1 MSKNIKTQEAKLDL
15 ITKFLD
21 YANCADA
28 SYAMLQY
35 VFKGIIKYKNDNG
48 NELEKKVDTQ
58 RLGDKHNNQ
67 NSTYARAIQ
76 ARFEQNKIVKIEP
89 KYCISLINTC
99 FDSKEIT
106 LDNDI
111 SRVGLNDAL
120 SKRTIDF
127 VNRFKLL
134 KHQPNTTSGFS
145 ATLFEDTKDNN
156 QKIIVIRGTE
166 PTSNFSVDI
175 LDADVDLALGKVP
188 YNQYLD
194 MIKFYSECVKEFPNI
209 IKDKGLVIVG
219 HSLGGALAQLL
230 TLSLASVNSS
240 ANVKE
245 IYTFNSPGAKELKAL
260 NLNQIYRI
268 DGKIINSDNKEQA
281 LFYQIRS
288 YKYQKSIEIN
298 LIGYDSNL
306 FQNIKSYFHNKT
318 NLKEHYIFIKTN
330 IIYSKSTNYFYDIFE
345 VDEVFINCVNQLLTN
360 LNIKNILATSDNTYH
375 IETDTDSDAS
385 NTKEVI
391 QDLGVDIDG
400 KHYIVNLGDR
410 FWDSHFLEPT
420 IIELNYI
427 LNLMKN
433 KEIDNLLEYN
443 INKDEELWT
452 FIKYHNNVLA
462 TARTRYDDRIL
473 SYFSI
478 PKLSN
483 DFSNSLEYLQ
493 IHYLPKEPKKPLF
506 AANIQGFSSTQLQ
519 ALEEY
524 KIKKAKYDEK
534 LKWYELYK
542 VKYEREQQ
550 IFNQKFKEYFSEI
563 IFYQNR
569 LYSHKKTQEKII
581 LNAIIQQINQKDITY
596 FNLYSVIEFLKEN
609 KAYYKYIDLNEIQD
623 LILNDLDNKLGY
635 FYCLYVCI
643 NLIVLREDKNTYFTQ
658 ATAINNLGYNST
670 FTKIFILDKEKLNDT
685 YLDARKRL
693 YKSINTLKEKRNEK
707 IKDIQ
712 DYLNKEI
719 SLQDNLNNQ
728 SFNTKENDVNLI
740 LNEVFNIEQFYD
752 KNTNTIVLKTNNIKI
767 IFLDK
772 VNLQDLQDNSNNTSF
787 ISMSNLIHIYD
798 NHCDIF
804 AKDRSVL
811 DIKDIE
817 EKYQI
822 DFKSLD
828 IKIFLNSTLLT
839 GSNELPNNPFYF
851 GELDQDNTIKQDT
864 PSYYFS
870 PKDESSGLGRL
881 SIFYKNDELCLLNY
895 SIIENSLNIKLE
907 CLSKQSL
914 EYKDLISNT
923 LKEQKT
929 TQVDKKQAIA
939 KLHALLENQNLEC
952 IHGGKVILKSNKGKT
967 FKDDGVPIMLES
979 DLLNSSIVACPNT
992 IAGVSVPCTKVVNV
1006 KGSLS
1011 QKKVNNEYV
1020 ILQELISA
1028 CKTDKGFALKVSF
1041 TPTKFKFDHSFD
1053 PKEGLGEQSK
1063 NQIELKEP
1071 IIRLHYKSD
1080 RFQKDNLPIYNL
1092 LINNEKKEQNKA
1104 LNEFNIDLK
1113 DIEDINILNQ
1123 FKQDF
1128 SKDYEFKEL
1137 NLSFDTNLI
1146 KLYFIIPK
1154 NIAKVYKSAYKE
1166 FENKD
1171 LGVGYFTQLHEYDK
1185 IIKNALEDNKEL
1197 NEYHF
1202 SFLAPAK
1209 MQNLKLQIAQG
1220 LDEILEDEDRKQE
1233 LYVCK
1238 FVVVNGV
1245 SENNAQEIIPDNV
1258 IRIQTQDGSGE
1269 FIEIVFPSQLEL
1281 NDKPLEDVSYTFVPA
1296 LRGIKQFFKDTEY
1309 LKPRTLTK
1317 DEVLQIVDKLPK
1329 NVRDKRRRIVEN
1341 KEELDKLW
1349 KKLTKNSEEF
1359 ENKVDKKYG
1368 QPIYMRKLDDQTIIQ
1383 YKKTSKSGGETI
1395 EINSNKPRGNL
1406 KTIHIE
1412 NGIKNEI

>member
-1 MSKNIKTQEAKLDL
+1 IN
-15 ITKFLD
+15 
-21 YANCADA
+21 
-28 SYAMLQY
+28 
-35 VFKGIIKYKNDNG
+35 ND
-48 NELEKKVDTQ
+48 
-58 RLGDKHNNQ
+58 
-67 NSTYARAIQ
+67 
-76 ARFEQNKIVKIEP
+76 
-89 KYCISLINTC
+89 
-99 FDSKEIT
+99 EI
-106 LDNDI
+106 D
-111 SRVGLNDAL
+111 
-120 SKRTIDF
+120 TID
-127 VNRFKLL
+127 K
-134 KHQPNTTSGFS
+134 
-145 ATLFEDTKDNN
+145 
-156 QKIIVIRGTE
+156 
-166 PTSNFSVDI
+166 
-175 LDADVDLALGKVP
+175 
-188 YNQYLD
+188 
-194 MIKFYSECVKEFPNI
+194 
-209 IKDKGLVIVG
+209 
-219 HSLGGALAQLL
+219 
-230 TLSLASVNSS
+230 NSS
-240 ANVKE
+240 IA
-245 IYTFNSPGAKELKAL
+245 YLKAL
-260 NLNQIYRI
+260 YQCENSIAINYNQ
-268 DGKIINSDNKEQA
+268 
-281 LFYQIRS
+281 
-288 YKYQKSIEIN
+288 
-298 LIGYDSNL
+298 
-306 FQNIKSYFHNKT
+306 
-318 NLKEHYIFIKTN
+318 
-330 IIYSKSTNYFYDIFE
+330 
-345 VDEVFINCVNQLLTN
+345 
-360 LNIKNILATSDNTYH
+360 
-375 IETDTDSDAS
+375 
-385 NTKEVI
+385 
-391 QDLGVDIDG
+391 
-400 KHYIVNLGDR
+400 
-410 FWDSHFLEPT
+410 
-420 IIELNYI
+420 
-427 LNLMKN
+427 
-433 KEIDNLLEYN
+433 
-443 INKDEELWT
+443 EEL
-452 FIKYHNNVLA
+452 
-462 TARTRYDDRIL
+462 
-473 SYFSI
+473 
-478 PKLSN
+478 
-483 DFSNSLEYLQ
+483 
-493 IHYLPKEPKKPLF
+493 
-506 AANIQGFSSTQLQ
+506 
-519 ALEEY
+519 
-524 KIKKAKYDEK
+524 
-534 LKWYELYK
+534 
-542 VKYEREQQ
+542 
-550 IFNQKFKEYFSEI
+550 
-563 IFYQNR
+563 
-569 LYSHKKTQEKII
+569 
-581 LNAIIQQINQKDITY
+581 
-596 FNLYSVIEFLKEN
+596 
-609 KAYYKYIDLNEIQD
+609 
-623 LILNDLDNKLGY
+623 
-635 FYCLYVCI
+635 
-643 NLIVLREDKNTYFTQ
+643 FTQ

-670 FTKIFILDKEKLNDT
+670 FTKIFILDKENLNDT

-772 VNLQDLQDNSNNTSF
+772 VNLQDNSNNTSF

-1092 LINNEKKEQNKA
+1092 LINNEKKEQDKA
-1104 LNEFNIDLK
+1104 LNEFNIDLKDLK

-1245 SENNAQEIIPDNV
+1245 SENNAQEKITHLSN
-1258 IRIQTQDGSGE
+1258 DGQNLLKN
-1269 FIEIVFPSQLEL
+1269 IE
-1281 NDKPLEDVSYTFVPA
+1281 K
-1296 LRGIKQFFKDTEY
+1296 LR
-1309 LKPRTLTK
+1309 LKPYNDQNGKEITSYVKGATIGYGHLIGQNEWDLYKNGITLQ
-1317 DEVLQIVDKLPK
+1317 EADKLFKSDLLPF
-1329 NVRDKRRRIVEN
+1329 EN
-1341 KEELDKLW
+1341 AV
-1349 KKLTKNSEEF
+1349 KNSINSSLAQNEF
-1359 ENKVDKKYG
+1359 DALVILCFNIGIDNFKNSSVAKIINGEKTGYKTLKEAWMAWNKSQNKVMQGLINRRNAEY
-1368 QPIYMRKLDDQTIIQ
+1368 KLYIQ
-1383 YKKTSKSGGETI
+1383 GGYE
-1395 EINSNKPRGNL
+1395 KW
-1406 KTIHIE
+1406 
-1412 NGIKNEI
+1412 

>member
-1 MSKNIKTQEAKLDL
+1 MIGKD
-15 ITKFLD
+15 FL
-21 YANCADA
+21 
-28 SYAMLQY
+28 
-35 VFKGIIKYKNDNG
+35 
-48 NELEKKVDTQ
+48 
-58 RLGDKHNNQ
+58 
-67 NSTYARAIQ
+67 
-76 ARFEQNKIVKIEP
+76 
-89 KYCISLINTC
+89 
-99 FDSKEIT
+99 
-106 LDNDI
+106 
-111 SRVGLNDAL
+111 
-120 SKRTIDF
+120 
-127 VNRFKLL
+127 
-134 KHQPNTTSGFS
+134 
-145 ATLFEDTKDNN
+145 
-156 QKIIVIRGTE
+156 
-166 PTSNFSVDI
+166 
-175 LDADVDLALGKVP
+175 
-188 YNQYLD
+188 
-194 MIKFYSECVKEFPNI
+194 YSI
-209 IKDKGLVIVG
+209 HKDK
-219 HSLGGALAQLL
+219 
-230 TLSLASVNSS
+230 
-240 ANVKE
+240 
-245 IYTFNSPGAKELKAL
+245 
-260 NLNQIYRI
+260 
-268 DGKIINSDNKEQA
+268 
-281 LFYQIRS
+281 
-288 YKYQKSIEIN
+288 KSIYLFCENKSI
-298 LIGYDSNL
+298 IDCQSIYD
-306 FQNIKSYFHNKT
+306 
-318 NLKEHYIFIKTN
+318 
-330 IIYSKSTNYFYDIFE
+330 
-345 VDEVFINCVNQLLTN
+345 
-360 LNIKNILATSDNTYH
+360 
-375 IETDTDSDAS
+375 
-385 NTKEVI
+385 
-391 QDLGVDIDG
+391 
-400 KHYIVNLGDR
+400 
-410 FWDSHFLEPT
+410 
-420 IIELNYI
+420 
-427 LNLMKN
+427 
-433 KEIDNLLEYN
+433 
-443 INKDEELWT
+443 
-452 FIKYHNNVLA
+452 
-462 TARTRYDDRIL
+462 
-473 SYFSI
+473 
-478 PKLSN
+478 
-483 DFSNSLEYLQ
+483 
-493 IHYLPKEPKKPLF
+493 
-506 AANIQGFSSTQLQ
+506 
-519 ALEEY
+519 
-524 KIKKAKYDEK
+524 
-534 LKWYELYK
+534 ELYK
-542 VKYEREQQ
+542 LEATTDFTFEELQ
-550 IFNQKFKEYFSEI
+550 N
-563 IFYQNR
+563 YQ
-569 LYSHKKTQEKII
+569 
-581 LNAIIQQINQKDITY
+581 
-596 FNLYSVIEFLKEN
+596 
-609 KAYYKYIDLNEIQD
+609 AY
-623 LILNDLDNKLGY
+623 
-635 FYCLYVCI
+635 
-643 NLIVLREDKNTYFTQ
+643 
-658 ATAINNLGYNST
+658 
-670 FTKIFILDKEKLNDT
+670 
-685 YLDARKRL
+685 
-693 YKSINTLKEKRNEK
+693 
-707 IKDIQ
+707 
-712 DYLNKEI
+712 
-719 SLQDNLNNQ
+719 
-728 SFNTKENDVNLI
+728 
-740 LNEVFNIEQFYD
+740 
-752 KNTNTIVLKTNNIKI
+752 
-767 IFLDK
+767 
-772 VNLQDLQDNSNNTSF
+772 
-787 ISMSNLIHIYD
+787 
-798 NHCDIF
+798 
-804 AKDRSVL
+804 
-811 DIKDIE
+811 
-817 EKYQI
+817 
-822 DFKSLD
+822 
-828 IKIFLNSTLLT
+828 IFLNSTLLT

-851 GELDQDNTIKQDT
+851 GELDQDNLIKQDI

-870 PKDESSGLGRL
+870 PKDEGSGLGRL

-895 SIIENSLNIKLE
+895 SILENSLNIKLE
-907 CLSKQSL
+907 CLRKQSL

-929 TQVDKKQAIA
+929 TQVDKKQSIA

-1011 QKKVNNEYV
+1011 QKKVNHEYV

-1028 CKTDKGFALKVSF
+1028 CKTDKGFTLKVSF

-1053 PKEGLGEQSK
+1053 PEEGLGEQSK

-1104 LNEFNIDLK
+1104 LNEFNIDLKDLK

-1245 SENNAQEIIPDNV
+1245 SENNTQEIIPDNV

>member
-1 MSKNIKTQEAKLDL
+1 MLNT
-15 ITKFLD
+15 FL
-21 YANCADA
+21 Y
-28 SYAMLQY
+28 
-35 VFKGIIKYKNDNG
+35 
-48 NELEKKVDTQ
+48 
-58 RLGDKHNNQ
+58 
-67 NSTYARAIQ
+67 
-76 ARFEQNKIVKIEP
+76 
-89 KYCISLINTC
+89 
-99 FDSKEIT
+99 
-106 LDNDI
+106 
-111 SRVGLNDAL
+111 
-120 SKRTIDF
+120 
-127 VNRFKLL
+127 
-134 KHQPNTTSGFS
+134 
-145 ATLFEDTKDNN
+145 
-156 QKIIVIRGTE
+156 
-166 PTSNFSVDI
+166 
-175 LDADVDLALGKVP
+175 
-188 YNQYLD
+188 
-194 MIKFYSECVKEFPNI
+194 
-209 IKDKGLVIVG
+209 
-219 HSLGGALAQLL
+219 
-230 TLSLASVNSS
+230 
-240 ANVKE
+240 
-245 IYTFNSPGAKELKAL
+245 
-260 NLNQIYRI
+260 
-268 DGKIINSDNKEQA
+268 
-281 LFYQIRS
+281 
-288 YKYQKSIEIN
+288 
-298 LIGYDSNL
+298 
-306 FQNIKSYFHNKT
+306 
-318 NLKEHYIFIKTN
+318 
-330 IIYSKSTNYFYDIFE
+330 
-345 VDEVFINCVNQLLTN
+345 
-360 LNIKNILATSDNTYH
+360 
-375 IETDTDSDAS
+375 
-385 NTKEVI
+385 
-391 QDLGVDIDG
+391 
-400 KHYIVNLGDR
+400 
-410 FWDSHFLEPT
+410 
-420 IIELNYI
+420 ELNYHHTKKTNSLVSAI
-427 LNLMKN
+427 FNLM
-433 KEIDNLLEYN
+433 
-443 INKDEELWT
+443 
-452 FIKYHNNVLA
+452 
-462 TARTRYDDRIL
+462 
-473 SYFSI
+473 
-478 PKLSN
+478 
-483 DFSNSLEYLQ
+483 
-493 IHYLPKEPKKPLF
+493 
-506 AANIQGFSSTQLQ
+506 
-519 ALEEY
+519 
-524 KIKKAKYDEK
+524 
-534 LKWYELYK
+534 
-542 VKYEREQQ
+542 
-550 IFNQKFKEYFSEI
+550 
-563 IFYQNR
+563 
-569 LYSHKKTQEKII
+569 
-581 LNAIIQQINQKDITY
+581 QKDKNFYIKHLDLKDIDEI
-596 FNLYSVIEFLKEN
+596 NIESDISLLR
-609 KAYYKYIDLNEIQD
+609 A
-623 LILNDLDNKLGY
+623 
-635 FYCLYVCI
+635 LYVCKEY
-643 NLIVLREDKNTYFTQ
+643 VFYKE
-658 ATAINNLGYNST
+658 NNETFLNSSVIGYNST

-740 LNEVFNIEQFYD
+740 LNEVFNIEQCYD

-895 SIIENSLNIKLE
+895 SILENSLNIKLE

-1041 TPTKFKFDHSFD
+1041 TPTKFKFDYSFD

-1092 LINNEKKEQNKA
+1092 LINNEKKEQDKA
-1104 LNEFNIDLK
+1104 LNEFNIDLKDLK

-1166 FENKD
+1166 FKNKD
-1171 LGVGYFTQLHEYDK
+1171 LGAGYFTQLHEYDK

-1245 SENNAQEIIPDNV
+1245 SENNAQEKITHLSN
-1258 IRIQTQDGSGE
+1258 DGQNLLKN
-1269 FIEIVFPSQLEL
+1269 IE
-1281 NDKPLEDVSYTFVPA
+1281 K
-1296 LRGIKQFFKDTEY
+1296 LR
-1309 LKPRTLTK
+1309 LKPYNDQNGKEITSYVKGATIGYGHLIGQNEWDLYKNGITLQ
-1317 DEVLQIVDKLPK
+1317 EADKLFKSDLLPF
-1329 NVRDKRRRIVEN
+1329 EN
-1341 KEELDKLW
+1341 AV
-1349 KKLTKNSEEF
+1349 KNSINSSLAQNEF
-1359 ENKVDKKYG
+1359 DALVILCFNIGIDNFKNSSVAKIINGEKTGYKTLKEAWIAWNKSQNKVMQG
-1368 QPIYMRKLDDQTIIQ
+1368 L
-1383 YKKTSKSGGETI
+1383 
-1395 EINSNKPRGNL
+1395 INRRNA
-1406 KTIHIE
+1406 E
-1412 NGIKNEI
+1412 

>member
-1 MSKNIKTQEAKLDL
+1 
-15 ITKFLD
+15 
-21 YANCADA
+21 
-28 SYAMLQY
+28 
-35 VFKGIIKYKNDNG
+35 
-48 NELEKKVDTQ
+48 
-58 RLGDKHNNQ
+58 
-67 NSTYARAIQ
+67 
-76 ARFEQNKIVKIEP
+76 
-89 KYCISLINTC
+89 
-99 FDSKEIT
+99 
-106 LDNDI
+106 
-111 SRVGLNDAL
+111 
-120 SKRTIDF
+120 
-127 VNRFKLL
+127 
-134 KHQPNTTSGFS
+134 
-145 ATLFEDTKDNN
+145 
-156 QKIIVIRGTE
+156 
-166 PTSNFSVDI
+166 
-175 LDADVDLALGKVP
+175 
-188 YNQYLD
+188 
-194 MIKFYSECVKEFPNI
+194 
-209 IKDKGLVIVG
+209 
-219 HSLGGALAQLL
+219 
-230 TLSLASVNSS
+230 
-240 ANVKE
+240 
-245 IYTFNSPGAKELKAL
+245 
-260 NLNQIYRI
+260 
-268 DGKIINSDNKEQA
+268 
-281 LFYQIRS
+281 
-288 YKYQKSIEIN
+288 
-298 LIGYDSNL
+298 
-306 FQNIKSYFHNKT
+306 
-318 NLKEHYIFIKTN
+318 
-330 IIYSKSTNYFYDIFE
+330 
-345 VDEVFINCVNQLLTN
+345 
-360 LNIKNILATSDNTYH
+360 
-375 IETDTDSDAS
+375 
-385 NTKEVI
+385 
-391 QDLGVDIDG
+391 
-400 KHYIVNLGDR
+400 
-410 FWDSHFLEPT
+410 
-420 IIELNYI
+420 
-427 LNLMKN
+427 
-433 KEIDNLLEYN
+433 
-443 INKDEELWT
+443 
-452 FIKYHNNVLA
+452 
-462 TARTRYDDRIL
+462 
-473 SYFSI
+473 
-478 PKLSN
+478 
-483 DFSNSLEYLQ
+483 
-493 IHYLPKEPKKPLF
+493 
-506 AANIQGFSSTQLQ
+506 
-519 ALEEY
+519 
-524 KIKKAKYDEK
+524 
-534 LKWYELYK
+534 
-542 VKYEREQQ
+542 
-550 IFNQKFKEYFSEI
+550 
-563 IFYQNR
+563 
-569 LYSHKKTQEKII
+569 
-581 LNAIIQQINQKDITY
+581 
-596 FNLYSVIEFLKEN
+596 
-609 KAYYKYIDLNEIQD
+609 
-623 LILNDLDNKLGY
+623 
-635 FYCLYVCI
+635 
-643 NLIVLREDKNTYFTQ
+643 
-658 ATAINNLGYNST
+658 
-670 FTKIFILDKEKLNDT
+670 
-685 YLDARKRL
+685 
-693 YKSINTLKEKRNEK
+693 
-707 IKDIQ
+707 
-712 DYLNKEI
+712 
-719 SLQDNLNNQ
+719 
-728 SFNTKENDVNLI
+728 NLI

-772 VNLQDLQDNSNNTSF
+772 VNLQDNSNNTSF

-1092 LINNEKKEQNKA
+1092 LINNEKKEQDKA
-1104 LNEFNIDLK
+1104 LNEFNIDLKDLK

-1245 SENNAQEIIPDNV
+1245 SENNAQEKITHLSN
-1258 IRIQTQDGSGE
+1258 DGQNLLKN
-1269 FIEIVFPSQLEL
+1269 IE
-1281 NDKPLEDVSYTFVPA
+1281 K
-1296 LRGIKQFFKDTEY
+1296 LR
-1309 LKPRTLTK
+1309 LKPYNDQNGKEITSYVKGATIGYGHLIGQNEWDLYKNGITLQ
-1317 DEVLQIVDKLPK
+1317 EADKLFKSDLLPF
-1329 NVRDKRRRIVEN
+1329 EN
-1341 KEELDKLW
+1341 AV
-1349 KKLTKNSEEF
+1349 KNSINSSLAQNEF
-1359 ENKVDKKYG
+1359 DALVILCFNIGIDNFKNSSVAKIINGEKTGYKTLKEAWMAWNKSQNKVMQGLINRRNAEY
-1368 QPIYMRKLDDQTIIQ
+1368 KLYIQ
-1383 YKKTSKSGGETI
+1383 GGYE
-1395 EINSNKPRGNL
+1395 KW
-1406 KTIHIE
+1406 
-1412 NGIKNEI
+1412 

>member
-1 MSKNIKTQEAKLDL
+1 AFIN
-15 ITKFLD
+15 
-21 YANCADA
+21 
-28 SYAMLQY
+28 
-35 VFKGIIKYKNDNG
+35 ND
-48 NELEKKVDTQ
+48 
-58 RLGDKHNNQ
+58 
-67 NSTYARAIQ
+67 
-76 ARFEQNKIVKIEP
+76 
-89 KYCISLINTC
+89 
-99 FDSKEIT
+99 EI
-106 LDNDI
+106 D
-111 SRVGLNDAL
+111 
-120 SKRTIDF
+120 TID
-127 VNRFKLL
+127 K
-134 KHQPNTTSGFS
+134 
-145 ATLFEDTKDNN
+145 
-156 QKIIVIRGTE
+156 
-166 PTSNFSVDI
+166 
-175 LDADVDLALGKVP
+175 
-188 YNQYLD
+188 
-194 MIKFYSECVKEFPNI
+194 
-209 IKDKGLVIVG
+209 
-219 HSLGGALAQLL
+219 
-230 TLSLASVNSS
+230 NSS
-240 ANVKE
+240 IA
-245 IYTFNSPGAKELKAL
+245 YLKAL
-260 NLNQIYRI
+260 YQCENSIAINYNQ
-268 DGKIINSDNKEQA
+268 
-281 LFYQIRS
+281 
-288 YKYQKSIEIN
+288 
-298 LIGYDSNL
+298 
-306 FQNIKSYFHNKT
+306 
-318 NLKEHYIFIKTN
+318 
-330 IIYSKSTNYFYDIFE
+330 
-345 VDEVFINCVNQLLTN
+345 
-360 LNIKNILATSDNTYH
+360 
-375 IETDTDSDAS
+375 
-385 NTKEVI
+385 
-391 QDLGVDIDG
+391 
-400 KHYIVNLGDR
+400 
-410 FWDSHFLEPT
+410 
-420 IIELNYI
+420 
-427 LNLMKN
+427 
-433 KEIDNLLEYN
+433 
-443 INKDEELWT
+443 EEL
-452 FIKYHNNVLA
+452 
-462 TARTRYDDRIL
+462 
-473 SYFSI
+473 
-478 PKLSN
+478 
-483 DFSNSLEYLQ
+483 
-493 IHYLPKEPKKPLF
+493 
-506 AANIQGFSSTQLQ
+506 
-519 ALEEY
+519 
-524 KIKKAKYDEK
+524 
-534 LKWYELYK
+534 
-542 VKYEREQQ
+542 
-550 IFNQKFKEYFSEI
+550 
-563 IFYQNR
+563 
-569 LYSHKKTQEKII
+569 
-581 LNAIIQQINQKDITY
+581 
-596 FNLYSVIEFLKEN
+596 
-609 KAYYKYIDLNEIQD
+609 
-623 LILNDLDNKLGY
+623 
-635 FYCLYVCI
+635 
-643 NLIVLREDKNTYFTQ
+643 FTQ

-670 FTKIFILDKEKLNDT
+670 FTKIFILDKENLNDT

-772 VNLQDLQDNSNNTSF
+772 VNLQDNSNNTSF

-1092 LINNEKKEQNKA
+1092 LINNEKKEQDKA
-1104 LNEFNIDLK
+1104 LNEFNIDLKDLK

-1245 SENNAQEIIPDNV
+1245 SENNAQEKITHLSN
-1258 IRIQTQDGSGE
+1258 DGQNLLKN
-1269 FIEIVFPSQLEL
+1269 IE
-1281 NDKPLEDVSYTFVPA
+1281 K
-1296 LRGIKQFFKDTEY
+1296 LR
-1309 LKPRTLTK
+1309 LKPYNDQNGKEITSYVKGATIGYGHLIGQNEWDLYKNGITLQ
-1317 DEVLQIVDKLPK
+1317 EADKLFKSDLLPF
-1329 NVRDKRRRIVEN
+1329 EN
-1341 KEELDKLW
+1341 AV
-1349 KKLTKNSEEF
+1349 KNSINSSLAQNEF
-1359 ENKVDKKYG
+1359 DALVILCFNIGIDNFKNSSVAKIINGEKTGYKTLKEAWMAWNKSQNKVMQGLINRRNAEY
-1368 QPIYMRKLDDQTIIQ
+1368 KLYIQ
-1383 YKKTSKSGGETI
+1383 GGYE
-1395 EINSNKPRGNL
+1395 KW
-1406 KTIHIE
+1406 
-1412 NGIKNEI
+1412 

>member
-1 MSKNIKTQEAKLDL
+1 EINIESD
-15 ITKFLD
+15 
-21 YANCADA
+21 
-28 SYAMLQY
+28 
-35 VFKGIIKYKNDNG
+35 
-48 NELEKKVDTQ
+48 
-58 RLGDKHNNQ
+58 
-67 NSTYARAIQ
+67 
-76 ARFEQNKIVKIEP
+76 
-89 KYCISLINTC
+89 ISL
-99 FDSKEIT
+99 
-106 LDNDI
+106 L
-111 SRVGLNDAL
+111 RA
-120 SKRTIDF
+120 
-127 VNRFKLL
+127 
-134 KHQPNTTSGFS
+134 
-145 ATLFEDTKDNN
+145 
-156 QKIIVIRGTE
+156 
-166 PTSNFSVDI
+166 
-175 LDADVDLALGKVP
+175 
-188 YNQYLD
+188 
-194 MIKFYSECVKEFPNI
+194 
-209 IKDKGLVIVG
+209 
-219 HSLGGALAQLL
+219 
-230 TLSLASVNSS
+230 
-240 ANVKE
+240 
-245 IYTFNSPGAKELKAL
+245 
-260 NLNQIYRI
+260 
-268 DGKIINSDNKEQA
+268 
-281 LFYQIRS
+281 
-288 YKYQKSIEIN
+288 
-298 LIGYDSNL
+298 
-306 FQNIKSYFHNKT
+306 
-318 NLKEHYIFIKTN
+318 
-330 IIYSKSTNYFYDIFE
+330 
-345 VDEVFINCVNQLLTN
+345 
-360 LNIKNILATSDNTYH
+360 
-375 IETDTDSDAS
+375 
-385 NTKEVI
+385 
-391 QDLGVDIDG
+391 
-400 KHYIVNLGDR
+400 
-410 FWDSHFLEPT
+410 
-420 IIELNYI
+420 
-427 LNLMKN
+427 
-433 KEIDNLLEYN
+433 
-443 INKDEELWT
+443 
-452 FIKYHNNVLA
+452 
-462 TARTRYDDRIL
+462 
-473 SYFSI
+473 
-478 PKLSN
+478 
-483 DFSNSLEYLQ
+483 
-493 IHYLPKEPKKPLF
+493 
-506 AANIQGFSSTQLQ
+506 
-519 ALEEY
+519 
-524 KIKKAKYDEK
+524 
-534 LKWYELYK
+534 
-542 VKYEREQQ
+542 
-550 IFNQKFKEYFSEI
+550 
-563 IFYQNR
+563 
-569 LYSHKKTQEKII
+569 
-581 LNAIIQQINQKDITY
+581 
-596 FNLYSVIEFLKEN
+596 
-609 KAYYKYIDLNEIQD
+609 
-623 LILNDLDNKLGY
+623 
-635 FYCLYVCI
+635 LYVCKEY
-643 NLIVLREDKNTYFTQ
+643 VFYKE
-658 ATAINNLGYNST
+658 NNETFLNSSVIGYNST
-670 FTKIFILDKEKLNDT
+670 FTKIFILDKENLNDT

-772 VNLQDLQDNSNNTSF
+772 VNLQDNSNNTSF

-1092 LINNEKKEQNKA
+1092 LINNEKKEQDKA
-1104 LNEFNIDLK
+1104 LNEFNIDLKDLK

-1245 SENNAQEIIPDNV
+1245 SENNAQEKITHLSN
-1258 IRIQTQDGSGE
+1258 DGQNLLKN
-1269 FIEIVFPSQLEL
+1269 IE
-1281 NDKPLEDVSYTFVPA
+1281 K
-1296 LRGIKQFFKDTEY
+1296 LR
-1309 LKPRTLTK
+1309 LKPYNDQNGKEITSYVKGATIGYGHLIGQNEWDLYKNGITLQ
-1317 DEVLQIVDKLPK
+1317 EADKLFKSDLLPF
-1329 NVRDKRRRIVEN
+1329 EN
-1341 KEELDKLW
+1341 AV
-1349 KKLTKNSEEF
+1349 KNSINSSLAQNEF
-1359 ENKVDKKYG
+1359 DALVILCFNIGIDNFKNSSVAKIINGEKTGYKTLKEAWMAWNKSQNKVMQGLINRRNAEY
-1368 QPIYMRKLDDQTIIQ
+1368 KLYIQ
-1383 YKKTSKSGGETI
+1383 GGYE
-1395 EINSNKPRGNL
+1395 KW
-1406 KTIHIE
+1406 
-1412 NGIKNEI
+1412 

>member
-1 MSKNIKTQEAKLDL
+1 MDRELF
-15 ITKFLD
+15 ITRLAFI
-21 YANCADA
+21 N
-28 SYAMLQY
+28 
-35 VFKGIIKYKNDNG
+35 ND
-48 NELEKKVDTQ
+48 
-58 RLGDKHNNQ
+58 
-67 NSTYARAIQ
+67 
-76 ARFEQNKIVKIEP
+76 
-89 KYCISLINTC
+89 
-99 FDSKEIT
+99 EI
-106 LDNDI
+106 D
-111 SRVGLNDAL
+111 
-120 SKRTIDF
+120 TID
-127 VNRFKLL
+127 K
-134 KHQPNTTSGFS
+134 
-145 ATLFEDTKDNN
+145 
-156 QKIIVIRGTE
+156 
-166 PTSNFSVDI
+166 
-175 LDADVDLALGKVP
+175 
-188 YNQYLD
+188 
-194 MIKFYSECVKEFPNI
+194 
-209 IKDKGLVIVG
+209 
-219 HSLGGALAQLL
+219 
-230 TLSLASVNSS
+230 NSS
-240 ANVKE
+240 IA
-245 IYTFNSPGAKELKAL
+245 YLKAL
-260 NLNQIYRI
+260 YQCENSIAINYNQ
-268 DGKIINSDNKEQA
+268 
-281 LFYQIRS
+281 
-288 YKYQKSIEIN
+288 
-298 LIGYDSNL
+298 
-306 FQNIKSYFHNKT
+306 
-318 NLKEHYIFIKTN
+318 
-330 IIYSKSTNYFYDIFE
+330 
-345 VDEVFINCVNQLLTN
+345 
-360 LNIKNILATSDNTYH
+360 
-375 IETDTDSDAS
+375 
-385 NTKEVI
+385 
-391 QDLGVDIDG
+391 
-400 KHYIVNLGDR
+400 
-410 FWDSHFLEPT
+410 
-420 IIELNYI
+420 
-427 LNLMKN
+427 
-433 KEIDNLLEYN
+433 
-443 INKDEELWT
+443 EEL
-452 FIKYHNNVLA
+452 
-462 TARTRYDDRIL
+462 
-473 SYFSI
+473 
-478 PKLSN
+478 
-483 DFSNSLEYLQ
+483 
-493 IHYLPKEPKKPLF
+493 
-506 AANIQGFSSTQLQ
+506 
-519 ALEEY
+519 
-524 KIKKAKYDEK
+524 
-534 LKWYELYK
+534 
-542 VKYEREQQ
+542 
-550 IFNQKFKEYFSEI
+550 
-563 IFYQNR
+563 
-569 LYSHKKTQEKII
+569 
-581 LNAIIQQINQKDITY
+581 
-596 FNLYSVIEFLKEN
+596 
-609 KAYYKYIDLNEIQD
+609 
-623 LILNDLDNKLGY
+623 
-635 FYCLYVCI
+635 
-643 NLIVLREDKNTYFTQ
+643 FTQ

-1166 FENKD
+1166 FKNKD
-1171 LGVGYFTQLHEYDK
+1171 LGAGYFTQLHEYDK
-1185 IIKNALEDNKEL
+1185 IIKNSLEDNKEL

-1202 SFLAPAK
+1202 SFLTPAK

-1245 SENNAQEIIPDNV
+1245 KI
-1258 IRIQTQDGSGE
+1258 
-1269 FIEIVFPSQLEL
+1269 
-1281 NDKPLEDVSYTFVPA
+1281 
-1296 LRGIKQFFKDTEY
+1296 
-1309 LKPRTLTK
+1309 
-1317 DEVLQIVDKLPK
+1317 
-1329 NVRDKRRRIVEN
+1329 
-1341 KEELDKLW
+1341 
-1349 KKLTKNSEEF
+1349 
-1359 ENKVDKKYG
+1359 
-1368 QPIYMRKLDDQTIIQ
+1368 
-1383 YKKTSKSGGETI
+1383 
-1395 EINSNKPRGNL
+1395 
-1406 KTIHIE
+1406 
-1412 NGIKNEI
+1412 

>member
-1 MSKNIKTQEAKLDL
+1 
-15 ITKFLD
+15 
-21 YANCADA
+21 
-28 SYAMLQY
+28 
-35 VFKGIIKYKNDNG
+35 
-48 NELEKKVDTQ
+48 
-58 RLGDKHNNQ
+58 
-67 NSTYARAIQ
+67 
-76 ARFEQNKIVKIEP
+76 
-89 KYCISLINTC
+89 
-99 FDSKEIT
+99 
-106 LDNDI
+106 
-111 SRVGLNDAL
+111 
-120 SKRTIDF
+120 
-127 VNRFKLL
+127 
-134 KHQPNTTSGFS
+134 
-145 ATLFEDTKDNN
+145 
-156 QKIIVIRGTE
+156 
-166 PTSNFSVDI
+166 
-175 LDADVDLALGKVP
+175 
-188 YNQYLD
+188 
-194 MIKFYSECVKEFPNI
+194 
-209 IKDKGLVIVG
+209 
-219 HSLGGALAQLL
+219 
-230 TLSLASVNSS
+230 
-240 ANVKE
+240 
-245 IYTFNSPGAKELKAL
+245 
-260 NLNQIYRI
+260 
-268 DGKIINSDNKEQA
+268 
-281 LFYQIRS
+281 
-288 YKYQKSIEIN
+288 
-298 LIGYDSNL
+298 
-306 FQNIKSYFHNKT
+306 
-318 NLKEHYIFIKTN
+318 
-330 IIYSKSTNYFYDIFE
+330 
-345 VDEVFINCVNQLLTN
+345 
-360 LNIKNILATSDNTYH
+360 
-375 IETDTDSDAS
+375 
-385 NTKEVI
+385 
-391 QDLGVDIDG
+391 
-400 KHYIVNLGDR
+400 
-410 FWDSHFLEPT
+410 
-420 IIELNYI
+420 
-427 LNLMKN
+427 
-433 KEIDNLLEYN
+433 
-443 INKDEELWT
+443 
-452 FIKYHNNVLA
+452 
-462 TARTRYDDRIL
+462 
-473 SYFSI
+473 
-478 PKLSN
+478 
-483 DFSNSLEYLQ
+483 
-493 IHYLPKEPKKPLF
+493 
-506 AANIQGFSSTQLQ
+506 
-519 ALEEY
+519 
-524 KIKKAKYDEK
+524 
-534 LKWYELYK
+534 
-542 VKYEREQQ
+542 
-550 IFNQKFKEYFSEI
+550 
-563 IFYQNR
+563 
-569 LYSHKKTQEKII
+569 
-581 LNAIIQQINQKDITY
+581 
-596 FNLYSVIEFLKEN
+596 
-609 KAYYKYIDLNEIQD
+609 
-623 LILNDLDNKLGY
+623 
-635 FYCLYVCI
+635 
-643 NLIVLREDKNTYFTQ
+643 
-658 ATAINNLGYNST
+658 
-670 FTKIFILDKEKLNDT
+670 
-685 YLDARKRL
+685 
-693 YKSINTLKEKRNEK
+693 
-707 IKDIQ
+707 
-712 DYLNKEI
+712 
-719 SLQDNLNNQ
+719 
-728 SFNTKENDVNLI
+728 ENDVNLI

-772 VNLQDLQDNSNNTSF
+772 VNLQDNSNNTSF

-1092 LINNEKKEQNKA
+1092 LINNEKKEQDKA
-1104 LNEFNIDLK
+1104 LNEFNIDLKDLK

-1245 SENNAQEIIPDNV
+1245 SENNAQEKITHLSN
-1258 IRIQTQDGSGE
+1258 DGQNLLKN
-1269 FIEIVFPSQLEL
+1269 IE
-1281 NDKPLEDVSYTFVPA
+1281 K
-1296 LRGIKQFFKDTEY
+1296 LR
-1309 LKPRTLTK
+1309 LKPYNDQNGKEITSYVKGATIGYGHLIGQNEWDLYKNGITLQ
-1317 DEVLQIVDKLPK
+1317 EADKLFKSDLLPF
-1329 NVRDKRRRIVEN
+1329 EN
-1341 KEELDKLW
+1341 AV
-1349 KKLTKNSEEF
+1349 KNSINSSLAQNEF
-1359 ENKVDKKYG
+1359 DALVILCFNIGIDNFKNSSVAKIINGEKTGYKTLKEAWMAWNKSQNKVMQGLINRRNAEY
-1368 QPIYMRKLDDQTIIQ
+1368 KLYIQ
-1383 YKKTSKSGGETI
+1383 GGYE
-1395 EINSNKPRGNL
+1395 KW
-1406 KTIHIE
+1406 
-1412 NGIKNEI
+1412 

>member
-1 MSKNIKTQEAKLDL
+1 MFCEN
-15 ITKFLD
+15 
-21 YANCADA
+21 
-28 SYAMLQY
+28 
-35 VFKGIIKYKNDNG
+35 
-48 NELEKKVDTQ
+48 
-58 RLGDKHNNQ
+58 
-67 NSTYARAIQ
+67 
-76 ARFEQNKIVKIEP
+76 
-89 KYCISLINTC
+89 
-99 FDSKEIT
+99 
-106 LDNDI
+106 
-111 SRVGLNDAL
+111 
-120 SKRTIDF
+120 
-127 VNRFKLL
+127 
-134 KHQPNTTSGFS
+134 
-145 ATLFEDTKDNN
+145 
-156 QKIIVIRGTE
+156 
-166 PTSNFSVDI
+166 
-175 LDADVDLALGKVP
+175 
-188 YNQYLD
+188 
-194 MIKFYSECVKEFPNI
+194 
-209 IKDKGLVIVG
+209 
-219 HSLGGALAQLL
+219 
-230 TLSLASVNSS
+230 
-240 ANVKE
+240 
-245 IYTFNSPGAKELKAL
+245 
-260 NLNQIYRI
+260 
-268 DGKIINSDNKEQA
+268 
-281 LFYQIRS
+281 
-288 YKYQKSIEIN
+288 KSIIDCQS
-298 LIGYDSNL
+298 IYD
-306 FQNIKSYFHNKT
+306 
-318 NLKEHYIFIKTN
+318 
-330 IIYSKSTNYFYDIFE
+330 
-345 VDEVFINCVNQLLTN
+345 
-360 LNIKNILATSDNTYH
+360 
-375 IETDTDSDAS
+375 
-385 NTKEVI
+385 
-391 QDLGVDIDG
+391 
-400 KHYIVNLGDR
+400 
-410 FWDSHFLEPT
+410 
-420 IIELNYI
+420 
-427 LNLMKN
+427 
-433 KEIDNLLEYN
+433 
-443 INKDEELWT
+443 
-452 FIKYHNNVLA
+452 
-462 TARTRYDDRIL
+462 
-473 SYFSI
+473 
-478 PKLSN
+478 
-483 DFSNSLEYLQ
+483 
-493 IHYLPKEPKKPLF
+493 
-506 AANIQGFSSTQLQ
+506 
-519 ALEEY
+519 
-524 KIKKAKYDEK
+524 
-534 LKWYELYK
+534 ELYK
-542 VKYEREQQ
+542 LEVTTDFTFEELQ
-550 IFNQKFKEYFSEI
+550 N
-563 IFYQNR
+563 YQ
-569 LYSHKKTQEKII
+569 
-581 LNAIIQQINQKDITY
+581 
-596 FNLYSVIEFLKEN
+596 
-609 KAYYKYIDLNEIQD
+609 AY
-623 LILNDLDNKLGY
+623 
-635 FYCLYVCI
+635 
-643 NLIVLREDKNTYFTQ
+643 
-658 ATAINNLGYNST
+658 
-670 FTKIFILDKEKLNDT
+670 
-685 YLDARKRL
+685 
-693 YKSINTLKEKRNEK
+693 
-707 IKDIQ
+707 
-712 DYLNKEI
+712 
-719 SLQDNLNNQ
+719 
-728 SFNTKENDVNLI
+728 
-740 LNEVFNIEQFYD
+740 
-752 KNTNTIVLKTNNIKI
+752 
-767 IFLDK
+767 
-772 VNLQDLQDNSNNTSF
+772 
-787 ISMSNLIHIYD
+787 
-798 NHCDIF
+798 
-804 AKDRSVL
+804 
-811 DIKDIE
+811 
-817 EKYQI
+817 
-822 DFKSLD
+822 
-828 IKIFLNSTLLT
+828 IFLNSTLLT
-839 GSNELPNNPFYF
+839 GSSELPNNPFYF

-967 FKDDGVPIMLES
+967 FKDNNIPIILES

-992 IAGVSVPCTKVVNV
+992 IAGVSIPCTKVVNV

-1011 QKKVNNEYV
+1011 QKKVNNEFA

-1113 DIEDINILNQ
+1113 DLKDIEDINILNQ

-1146 KLYFIIPK
+1146 KLYFIILK

-1197 NEYHF
+1197 NEYHLT
-1202 SFLAPAK
+1202 FLAPAK

-1245 SENNAQEIIPDNV
+1245 SENKIKAKNKDVNINNGTKYTNTTKSNNISSSENNAQEIIPDNV

-1281 NDKPLEDVSYTFVPA
+1281 NDKPLEDVSYTFVPV

>member
-1 MSKNIKTQEAKLDL
+1 MLNT
-15 ITKFLD
+15 FL
-21 YANCADA
+21 Y
-28 SYAMLQY
+28 
-35 VFKGIIKYKNDNG
+35 
-48 NELEKKVDTQ
+48 
-58 RLGDKHNNQ
+58 
-67 NSTYARAIQ
+67 
-76 ARFEQNKIVKIEP
+76 
-89 KYCISLINTC
+89 
-99 FDSKEIT
+99 
-106 LDNDI
+106 
-111 SRVGLNDAL
+111 
-120 SKRTIDF
+120 
-127 VNRFKLL
+127 
-134 KHQPNTTSGFS
+134 
-145 ATLFEDTKDNN
+145 
-156 QKIIVIRGTE
+156 
-166 PTSNFSVDI
+166 
-175 LDADVDLALGKVP
+175 
-188 YNQYLD
+188 
-194 MIKFYSECVKEFPNI
+194 
-209 IKDKGLVIVG
+209 
-219 HSLGGALAQLL
+219 
-230 TLSLASVNSS
+230 
-240 ANVKE
+240 
-245 IYTFNSPGAKELKAL
+245 
-260 NLNQIYRI
+260 
-268 DGKIINSDNKEQA
+268 
-281 LFYQIRS
+281 
-288 YKYQKSIEIN
+288 
-298 LIGYDSNL
+298 
-306 FQNIKSYFHNKT
+306 
-318 NLKEHYIFIKTN
+318 
-330 IIYSKSTNYFYDIFE
+330 
-345 VDEVFINCVNQLLTN
+345 
-360 LNIKNILATSDNTYH
+360 
-375 IETDTDSDAS
+375 
-385 NTKEVI
+385 
-391 QDLGVDIDG
+391 
-400 KHYIVNLGDR
+400 
-410 FWDSHFLEPT
+410 
-420 IIELNYI
+420 ELNYHHTKKTKSLVSAI
-427 LNLMKN
+427 FNLM
-433 KEIDNLLEYN
+433 
-443 INKDEELWT
+443 
-452 FIKYHNNVLA
+452 
-462 TARTRYDDRIL
+462 
-473 SYFSI
+473 
-478 PKLSN
+478 
-483 DFSNSLEYLQ
+483 
-493 IHYLPKEPKKPLF
+493 
-506 AANIQGFSSTQLQ
+506 
-519 ALEEY
+519 
-524 KIKKAKYDEK
+524 
-534 LKWYELYK
+534 
-542 VKYEREQQ
+542 
-550 IFNQKFKEYFSEI
+550 
-563 IFYQNR
+563 
-569 LYSHKKTQEKII
+569 
-581 LNAIIQQINQKDITY
+581 QKDKNFYIKHLDLKDIDEI
-596 FNLYSVIEFLKEN
+596 NIESDISLLR
-609 KAYYKYIDLNEIQD
+609 A
-623 LILNDLDNKLGY
+623 
-635 FYCLYVCI
+635 LYVCKEY
-643 NLIVLREDKNTYFTQ
+643 VFYKE
-658 ATAINNLGYNST
+658 NNETFLNSSVIGYNST
-670 FTKIFILDKEKLNDT
+670 FTKIFILDKENLNDA

-712 DYLNKEI
+712 AYLDKEI

-772 VNLQDLQDNSNNTSF
+772 VNLQDNSNNTSF

-1092 LINNEKKEQNKA
+1092 LINNEKKEQDKA
-1104 LNEFNIDLK
+1104 LNEFNIDLKDLK

-1245 SENNAQEIIPDNV
+1245 SENNAQEKITHLSN
-1258 IRIQTQDGSGE
+1258 DGQNLLKN
-1269 FIEIVFPSQLEL
+1269 IE
-1281 NDKPLEDVSYTFVPA
+1281 K
-1296 LRGIKQFFKDTEY
+1296 LR
-1309 LKPRTLTK
+1309 LKPYNDQNGKEITSYVKGATIGYGHLIGQNEWDLYKNGITLQ
-1317 DEVLQIVDKLPK
+1317 EADKLFKSDLLP
-1329 NVRDKRRRIVEN
+1329 
-1341 KEELDKLW
+1341 
-1349 KKLTKNSEEF
+1349 F
-1359 ENKVDKKYG
+1359 ENAVK
-1368 QPIYMRKLDDQTIIQ
+1368 IQ
-1383 YKKTSKSGGETI
+1383 
-1395 EINSNKPRGNL
+1395 
-1406 KTIHIE
+1406 
-1412 NGIKNEI
+1412 

>member
-1 MSKNIKTQEAKLDL
+1 MLNT
-15 ITKFLD
+15 FL
-21 YANCADA
+21 Y
-28 SYAMLQY
+28 
-35 VFKGIIKYKNDNG
+35 
-48 NELEKKVDTQ
+48 
-58 RLGDKHNNQ
+58 
-67 NSTYARAIQ
+67 
-76 ARFEQNKIVKIEP
+76 
-89 KYCISLINTC
+89 
-99 FDSKEIT
+99 
-106 LDNDI
+106 
-111 SRVGLNDAL
+111 
-120 SKRTIDF
+120 
-127 VNRFKLL
+127 
-134 KHQPNTTSGFS
+134 
-145 ATLFEDTKDNN
+145 
-156 QKIIVIRGTE
+156 
-166 PTSNFSVDI
+166 
-175 LDADVDLALGKVP
+175 
-188 YNQYLD
+188 
-194 MIKFYSECVKEFPNI
+194 
-209 IKDKGLVIVG
+209 
-219 HSLGGALAQLL
+219 
-230 TLSLASVNSS
+230 
-240 ANVKE
+240 
-245 IYTFNSPGAKELKAL
+245 
-260 NLNQIYRI
+260 
-268 DGKIINSDNKEQA
+268 
-281 LFYQIRS
+281 
-288 YKYQKSIEIN
+288 
-298 LIGYDSNL
+298 
-306 FQNIKSYFHNKT
+306 
-318 NLKEHYIFIKTN
+318 
-330 IIYSKSTNYFYDIFE
+330 
-345 VDEVFINCVNQLLTN
+345 
-360 LNIKNILATSDNTYH
+360 
-375 IETDTDSDAS
+375 
-385 NTKEVI
+385 
-391 QDLGVDIDG
+391 
-400 KHYIVNLGDR
+400 
-410 FWDSHFLEPT
+410 
-420 IIELNYI
+420 ELNYHHTKKTKSLVSAI
-427 LNLMKN
+427 FNLM
-433 KEIDNLLEYN
+433 
-443 INKDEELWT
+443 
-452 FIKYHNNVLA
+452 
-462 TARTRYDDRIL
+462 
-473 SYFSI
+473 
-478 PKLSN
+478 
-483 DFSNSLEYLQ
+483 
-493 IHYLPKEPKKPLF
+493 
-506 AANIQGFSSTQLQ
+506 
-519 ALEEY
+519 
-524 KIKKAKYDEK
+524 
-534 LKWYELYK
+534 
-542 VKYEREQQ
+542 
-550 IFNQKFKEYFSEI
+550 
-563 IFYQNR
+563 
-569 LYSHKKTQEKII
+569 
-581 LNAIIQQINQKDITY
+581 QKDKNFYIKHLDLKDIDEI
-596 FNLYSVIEFLKEN
+596 NIESDISLLR
-609 KAYYKYIDLNEIQD
+609 A
-623 LILNDLDNKLGY
+623 
-635 FYCLYVCI
+635 LYVCKEY
-643 NLIVLREDKNTYFTQ
+643 VFYKE
-658 ATAINNLGYNST
+658 NNETFLNSSVIGYNST

-772 VNLQDLQDNSNNTSF
+772 VNLQDNSNNTSF

-1092 LINNEKKEQNKA
+1092 LINNEKKEQDKA
-1104 LNEFNIDLK
+1104 LNEFNIDLKDLK

-1171 LGVGYFTQLHEYDK
+1171 LGAGYFTQLHEYDK

-1245 SENNAQEIIPDNV
+1245 KI
-1258 IRIQTQDGSGE
+1258 
-1269 FIEIVFPSQLEL
+1269 
-1281 NDKPLEDVSYTFVPA
+1281 
-1296 LRGIKQFFKDTEY
+1296 
-1309 LKPRTLTK
+1309 
-1317 DEVLQIVDKLPK
+1317 
-1329 NVRDKRRRIVEN
+1329 
-1341 KEELDKLW
+1341 
-1349 KKLTKNSEEF
+1349 
-1359 ENKVDKKYG
+1359 
-1368 QPIYMRKLDDQTIIQ
+1368 
-1383 YKKTSKSGGETI
+1383 
-1395 EINSNKPRGNL
+1395 
-1406 KTIHIE
+1406 
-1412 NGIKNEI
+1412 

>member
-1 MSKNIKTQEAKLDL
+1 MLNT
-15 ITKFLD
+15 FL
-21 YANCADA
+21 Y
-28 SYAMLQY
+28 
-35 VFKGIIKYKNDNG
+35 
-48 NELEKKVDTQ
+48 
-58 RLGDKHNNQ
+58 
-67 NSTYARAIQ
+67 
-76 ARFEQNKIVKIEP
+76 
-89 KYCISLINTC
+89 
-99 FDSKEIT
+99 
-106 LDNDI
+106 
-111 SRVGLNDAL
+111 
-120 SKRTIDF
+120 
-127 VNRFKLL
+127 
-134 KHQPNTTSGFS
+134 
-145 ATLFEDTKDNN
+145 
-156 QKIIVIRGTE
+156 
-166 PTSNFSVDI
+166 
-175 LDADVDLALGKVP
+175 
-188 YNQYLD
+188 
-194 MIKFYSECVKEFPNI
+194 
-209 IKDKGLVIVG
+209 
-219 HSLGGALAQLL
+219 
-230 TLSLASVNSS
+230 
-240 ANVKE
+240 
-245 IYTFNSPGAKELKAL
+245 
-260 NLNQIYRI
+260 
-268 DGKIINSDNKEQA
+268 
-281 LFYQIRS
+281 
-288 YKYQKSIEIN
+288 
-298 LIGYDSNL
+298 
-306 FQNIKSYFHNKT
+306 
-318 NLKEHYIFIKTN
+318 
-330 IIYSKSTNYFYDIFE
+330 
-345 VDEVFINCVNQLLTN
+345 
-360 LNIKNILATSDNTYH
+360 
-375 IETDTDSDAS
+375 
-385 NTKEVI
+385 
-391 QDLGVDIDG
+391 
-400 KHYIVNLGDR
+400 
-410 FWDSHFLEPT
+410 
-420 IIELNYI
+420 ELNYHHTKKTNSLVSAI
-427 LNLMKN
+427 FNLM
-433 KEIDNLLEYN
+433 
-443 INKDEELWT
+443 
-452 FIKYHNNVLA
+452 
-462 TARTRYDDRIL
+462 
-473 SYFSI
+473 
-478 PKLSN
+478 
-483 DFSNSLEYLQ
+483 
-493 IHYLPKEPKKPLF
+493 
-506 AANIQGFSSTQLQ
+506 
-519 ALEEY
+519 
-524 KIKKAKYDEK
+524 
-534 LKWYELYK
+534 
-542 VKYEREQQ
+542 
-550 IFNQKFKEYFSEI
+550 
-563 IFYQNR
+563 
-569 LYSHKKTQEKII
+569 
-581 LNAIIQQINQKDITY
+581 QKDKNFYIKHLDLKDIDEI
-596 FNLYSVIEFLKEN
+596 NIESDISLLR
-609 KAYYKYIDLNEIQD
+609 A
-623 LILNDLDNKLGY
+623 
-635 FYCLYVCI
+635 LYVCKEY
-643 NLIVLREDKNTYFTQ
+643 VFYKE
-658 ATAINNLGYNST
+658 NNETFLNSSVIGYNST

-895 SIIENSLNIKLE
+895 SILENSLNIKLE

-1011 QKKVNNEYV
+1011 QKKVNGEYA
-1020 ILQELISA
+1020 IIQELISA

-1041 TPTKFKFDHSFD
+1041 TPTKFKFDYSFD

-1092 LINNEKKEQNKA
+1092 LINNEKKEQDKA

-1113 DIEDINILNQ
+1113 DLKDIEDLNILNQ

-1166 FENKD
+1166 FKNKD
-1171 LGVGYFTQLHEYDK
+1171 LGAGYFTQLHEYDK

-1202 SFLAPAK
+1202 SFLTPAK

-1245 SENNAQEIIPDNV
+1245 SENNAQEKITHLSN
-1258 IRIQTQDGSGE
+1258 DGQNLLKN
-1269 FIEIVFPSQLEL
+1269 IE
-1281 NDKPLEDVSYTFVPA
+1281 K
-1296 LRGIKQFFKDTEY
+1296 LR
-1309 LKPRTLTK
+1309 LKPYNDQNGKEITSYVKGATIGYGHLIGQNEWDLYKNGITLQ
-1317 DEVLQIVDKLPK
+1317 EADKLFKSDLLPF
-1329 NVRDKRRRIVEN
+1329 EN
-1341 KEELDKLW
+1341 AV
-1349 KKLTKNSEEF
+1349 KNSINSSLAQNEF
-1359 ENKVDKKYG
+1359 DALVILCFNIGIDNFKNSSVAKIINGEKTGYKTLKEAWMAWNKSQNKVMQG
-1368 QPIYMRKLDDQTIIQ
+1368 L
-1383 YKKTSKSGGETI
+1383 
-1395 EINSNKPRGNL
+1395 INRRNA
-1406 KTIHIE
+1406 E
-1412 NGIKNEI
+1412 

>member
-1 MSKNIKTQEAKLDL
+1 MDRELF
-15 ITKFLD
+15 ITRLAFI
-21 YANCADA
+21 N
-28 SYAMLQY
+28 
-35 VFKGIIKYKNDNG
+35 ND
-48 NELEKKVDTQ
+48 
-58 RLGDKHNNQ
+58 
-67 NSTYARAIQ
+67 
-76 ARFEQNKIVKIEP
+76 
-89 KYCISLINTC
+89 
-99 FDSKEIT
+99 EI
-106 LDNDI
+106 D
-111 SRVGLNDAL
+111 
-120 SKRTIDF
+120 TID
-127 VNRFKLL
+127 K
-134 KHQPNTTSGFS
+134 
-145 ATLFEDTKDNN
+145 
-156 QKIIVIRGTE
+156 
-166 PTSNFSVDI
+166 
-175 LDADVDLALGKVP
+175 
-188 YNQYLD
+188 
-194 MIKFYSECVKEFPNI
+194 
-209 IKDKGLVIVG
+209 
-219 HSLGGALAQLL
+219 
-230 TLSLASVNSS
+230 NSS
-240 ANVKE
+240 IA
-245 IYTFNSPGAKELKAL
+245 YLKAL
-260 NLNQIYRI
+260 YQCENSIAINYNQ
-268 DGKIINSDNKEQA
+268 
-281 LFYQIRS
+281 
-288 YKYQKSIEIN
+288 
-298 LIGYDSNL
+298 
-306 FQNIKSYFHNKT
+306 
-318 NLKEHYIFIKTN
+318 
-330 IIYSKSTNYFYDIFE
+330 
-345 VDEVFINCVNQLLTN
+345 
-360 LNIKNILATSDNTYH
+360 
-375 IETDTDSDAS
+375 
-385 NTKEVI
+385 
-391 QDLGVDIDG
+391 
-400 KHYIVNLGDR
+400 
-410 FWDSHFLEPT
+410 
-420 IIELNYI
+420 
-427 LNLMKN
+427 
-433 KEIDNLLEYN
+433 
-443 INKDEELWT
+443 EEL
-452 FIKYHNNVLA
+452 
-462 TARTRYDDRIL
+462 
-473 SYFSI
+473 
-478 PKLSN
+478 
-483 DFSNSLEYLQ
+483 
-493 IHYLPKEPKKPLF
+493 
-506 AANIQGFSSTQLQ
+506 
-519 ALEEY
+519 
-524 KIKKAKYDEK
+524 
-534 LKWYELYK
+534 
-542 VKYEREQQ
+542 
-550 IFNQKFKEYFSEI
+550 
-563 IFYQNR
+563 
-569 LYSHKKTQEKII
+569 
-581 LNAIIQQINQKDITY
+581 
-596 FNLYSVIEFLKEN
+596 
-609 KAYYKYIDLNEIQD
+609 
-623 LILNDLDNKLGY
+623 
-635 FYCLYVCI
+635 
-643 NLIVLREDKNTYFTQ
+643 FTQ

-670 FTKIFILDKEKLNDT
+670 FTKIFILDKEKLNDA

-712 DYLNKEI
+712 AYLDKEI

-740 LNEVFNIEQFYD
+740 LNEVFSIEQFYD

-767 IFLDK
+767 VFLDK

-828 IKIFLNSTLLT
+828 TKIFLNSTLLT

-851 GELDQDNTIKQDT
+851 GELDQDNAIKQDT

-870 PKDESSGLGRL
+870 PKDESSGLGKL
-881 SIFYKNDELCLLNY
+881 SIFYKNNELCLLNY
-895 SIIENSLNIKLE
+895 SILENSLNIKLE

-992 IAGVSVPCTKVVNV
+992 IAGVSVPCTKVANV

-1011 QKKVNNEYV
+1011 QKKVNNEYA

-1104 LNEFNIDLK
+1104 LSELNIDQKDLK
-1113 DIEDINILNQ
+1113 DIKNVNILNQ

-1166 FENKD
+1166 FKNKD
-1171 LGVGYFTQLHEYDK
+1171 LGAGYFTQLHEYDK

-1202 SFLAPAK
+1202 SFLTPAK

-1245 SENNAQEIIPDNV
+1245 SENNAQEKITHLSN
-1258 IRIQTQDGSGE
+1258 DGQNLLKN
-1269 FIEIVFPSQLEL
+1269 IE
-1281 NDKPLEDVSYTFVPA
+1281 K
-1296 LRGIKQFFKDTEY
+1296 LR
-1309 LKPRTLTK
+1309 LKPYNDQNGKEITSYVKGATIGYGHLIGQNEWDLYKNGITLQ
-1317 DEVLQIVDKLPK
+1317 EADKLFKSDLLPF
-1329 NVRDKRRRIVEN
+1329 EN
-1341 KEELDKLW
+1341 AV
-1349 KKLTKNSEEF
+1349 KNSINSSLAQNEF
-1359 ENKVDKKYG
+1359 DALVILCFNIGIDNFKNSSVAKIINGEKTGYKTLKEAWMAWNKSQNKVMQGLINRRNAEY
-1368 QPIYMRKLDDQTIIQ
+1368 KLYIQ
-1383 YKKTSKSGGETI
+1383 GGYE
-1395 EINSNKPRGNL
+1395 KW
-1406 KTIHIE
+1406 
-1412 NGIKNEI
+1412 